1 MIDPL
6 VTAKLCRVAE
16 NDVQHAALQ
25 QEQRKD
31 ELTEQV
37 SEAKA
42 AIIGAAV
49 HMGNVLQREREAQA
63 AADAAA
69 NTVLLAE
76 RAAAEQQ
83 RARSHDERH
92 PVNESGRAYG
102 ASRAAPE
109 CGPLGW
115 VHVQHI
121 PSHPEYRACHRWIRG
136 ASAGMF

>member
-1 MIDPL
+1 MIHPL

-31 ELTEQV
+31 ELQQVTEQV

-42 AIIGAAV
+42 AVIGAAV
-49 HMGNVLQREREAQA
+49 HMGNVLQRERDAQA

-69 NTVLLAE
+69 KTVLLAE
-76 RAAAEQQ
+76 HAAAEQQ

-92 PVNESGRAYG
+92 PFNESGRAYG

-109 CGPLGW
+109 SGRLSW

-121 PSHPEYRACHRWIRG
+121 PSHPDTLPAPG
-136 ASAGMF
+136 G